1 VTAVLSTLRRA
12 PKAGRGWLGFVT
24 AAAALLVVAPAF
36 MSDFRL
42 SLLAKFLCFAIIAVG
57 ISLAWG
63 HGGMLVL
70 GQGIF
75 FGLGGYS
82 MGMFLKL
89 DEAGAGKLPDFMTW
103 SGVESLPLLWEPFR
117 HAWFAVAAAILIP
130 IALATLLG
138 LLVFRR
144 GVRTVYFALLSQALA
159 AAFVILL
166 VGQQGLTGGTNGL
179 TNFQTFFGMDLAD
192 PASHRTLYFMVVIA
206 LGLVYLLARQLVASR
221 YGRLLV
227 AVRDAETRVKFLG
240 YDPTK
245 IKVIAFAAAAG
256 MAGLAG
262 ALFVPVVGI
271 ISPALLGVVPS
282 LEMVVLVAVGGRA
295 TLAGAVLGA
304 LLVSYA
310 KTGLSERWPASWTY
324 LQGLLFVLVILYAPK
339 GLAGLGPAL
348 RERFGAMGLPGRPEP
363 AQAPTPPAAPAPPA
377 AAASAERASAAT
389 MKRHA

>member
-1 VTAVLSTLRRA
+1 
-12 PKAGRGWLGFVT
+12 FVT

-63 HGGMLVL
+63 RGGMLVL

-130 IALATLLG
+130 IALATVLG

-179 TNFQTFFGMDLAD
+179 TNFQTFFGLDLAD
-192 PASHRTLYFMVVIA
+192 PASHRILYFMVVIA

-240 YDPTK
+240 YDPTR
-245 IKVIAFAAAAG
+245 IKVVAFAAAAG

-348 RERFGAMGLPGRPEP
+348 RERLSALRLPGRRDP
-363 AQAPTPPAAPAPPA
+363 APA
-377 AAASAERASAAT
+377 AALVAPASEPPVAAAAPAERASPPA